1 MVGDGKRIS
10 AHENQIEQ
18 SGPREPLMGARKTSH
33 VALDARCDEAAIAHL
48 VFAALMN
55 EAASLAENFEQA
67 VEQR

>member
-1 MVGDGKRIS
+1 
-10 AHENQIEQ
+10 
-18 SGPREPLMGARKTSH
+18 MGAQKTSH

>member
-1 MVGDGKRIS
+1 
-10 AHENQIEQ
+10 
-18 SGPREPLMGARKTSH
+18 MGARKTSH